1 MSEKITTLH
10 LESDSSVEVYPNI
23 RSANIPSG
31 AVTKAKMAVNSV
43 GKDELENNLY
53 HHQFGLAHSSG
64 ANIFSL
70 RFNALLNESHEF
82 NDEEEI
88 ADFLNSFYGGDCKFD
103 ATGLYNNISP
113 IDEIDIL
120 SASTIRIWYLDL
132 SILQSISDFSELS
145 DVQRRYVD
153 ITASPEFPATD
164 VVTLLM

>member
-1 MSEKITTLH
+1 MSDKLVTLH
-10 LESDSSVEVYPNI
+10 LESDDSVNVYPNI
-23 RSANIPSG
+23 KSANIPSG

-43 GKDELENNLY
+43 GTDELENNLY

-70 RFNALLNESHEF
+70 RFNAFLNESQKFTE
-82 NDEEEI
+82 EEEI
-88 ADFLNSFYGGDCKFD
+88 ANFLNSFYGSECKFD

-132 SILQSISDFSELS
+132 SVLQTISDVSELS

-153 ITASPEFPATD
+153 VTASPEFPATD

>member
-10 LESDSSVEVYPNI
+10 LETDSSVEVYPNI
-23 RSANIPSG
+23 KSVNIPSG
-31 AVTKAKMAVNSV
+31 AITKAKMAVNSV
-43 GKDELENNLY
+43 GTDELENNLY
-53 HHQFGLAHSSG
+53 HHQFGLEHSSG
-64 ANIFSL
+64 DNIFSL
-70 RFNALLNESHEF
+70 RFNALLNESDEYV
-82 NDEEEI
+82 DEETI
-88 ADFLNSFYGGDCKFD
+88 ADVLSTFYGAECKFD

-132 SILQSISDFSELS
+132 SVLQTISDVSELT

-153 ITASPEFPATD
+153 VTASPEFPATD